1 MTIGLTGAHRTG
13 KTTLARGLAEKLG
26 IEFIETSASSVF
38 KLMGLDP
45 AKTYDFSTRLT
56 IQENILESFE
66 AVYAEHSAKSLCVTD
81 RTPLDLMA
89 YTLAEAIGETVLPED
104 QARLTKYMD
113 RCIEVT
119 NRRFCGLVVVQ
130 PGIALVQE
138 EGKAALNNGYIE
150 HLNAIVLGL
159 SVDERVKVPH
169 FYLPRSMTAIKD
181 RVKAVEFVIGRVEK
195 RAINE
200 YQSGMHPIH

>member
-1 MTIGLTGAHRTG
+1 MTIGLTGSHRTG
-13 KTTLARGLAEKLG
+13 KTTLARAVAEKLG
-26 IEFIETSASSVF
+26 LEFVETSASSVF

-56 IQENILESFE
+56 VQENILESFE
-66 AVYAEHSAKSLCVTD
+66 AVYAEHSAKSLCITD

-104 QARLTKYMD
+104 QSRLTKYMA

-119 NRRFCGLVVVQ
+119 NRRFCSLVVVQ
-130 PGIALVQE
+130 PGIPLVLE

-169 FYLPRSMTAIKD
+169 FYLPRSMTGIKD
-181 RVKAVEFVIGRVEK
+181 RVHAVEFVIGRVEK
-195 RAINE
+195 RAIDE
-200 YQSGMHPIH
+200 HQLGIHPIH

>member
-1 MTIGLTGAHRTG
+1 MTIGLCGAHRVG
-13 KTTLARGLAEKLG
+13 KTTLARAVAEKLG
-26 IEFIETSASSVF
+26 VEFIETSASAVF

-45 AKTYDFSTRLT
+45 AKTYDFSTRLAV
-56 IQENILESFE
+56 QENILESFE
-66 AVYAEHSAKSLCVTD
+66 AVYAEHSAKSLCITD

-104 QARLTKYMD
+104 QARLTKYMA

-119 NRRFCGLVVVQ
+119 NRRFCSLIVVQ
-130 PGIALVQE
+130 PGIALVHE

-159 SVDERVKVPH
+159 SVDERVTVPH
-169 FYLPRSMTAIKD
+169 FYLPRSMTGIKD
-181 RVKAVEFVIGRVEK
+181 RVRAVEFVIDKVEK
-195 RAINE
+195 RAVAE
-200 YQSGMHPIH
+200 HQSGEYSVH

>member
-195 RAINE
+195 RAIDE